1 MFNLNCLP
9 SNYFK
14 KIVKFSENGIKNDYL
29 MLKQM
34 KNSLWMTSKFRTNE
48 NDINEKYHSKTQ
60 LRLLIQL
67 K

>member
-1 MFNLNCLP
+1 M
-9 SNYFK
+9 
-14 KIVKFSENGIKNDYL
+14 VKFSENGIKNDCL
-29 MLKQM
+29 MLKQI

>member
-29 MLKQM
+29 MLKQI

-48 NDINEKYHSKTQ
+48 NDINDINISQ
-60 LRLLIQL
+60 
-67 K
+67 